1 MKISLIVAV
10 AKNGVIGKNN
20 SLVWR
25 LPADLK
31 HFKNLTTNHSILM
44 GRKTFE
50 AIGKP
55 LLNRKNVVITRQ
67 KDFFCEN
74 CFVANSLENALE
86 LCKNDGEIFII
97 GGAEIYKQSL
107 DLVEKIYLTKI
118 YEDFEGDTFFPEL
131 NENSWLETSRQ
142 DFLPDDKNLFFYSF
156 ITLEKK
162 RENAQD

>member
-1 MKISLIVAV
+1 VLQSSFLKKIESKKGRVDFMKISLIVAV

-55 LLNRKNVVITRQ
+55 LPNRKNVVITRQ

-97 GGAEIYKQSL
+97 GGAEIYKQSW
-107 DLVEKIYLTKI
+107 DLV
-118 YEDFEGDTFFPEL
+118 
-131 NENSWLETSRQ
+131 
-142 DFLPDDKNLFFYSF
+142 
-156 ITLEKK
+156 
-162 RENAQD
+162 